1 MLFVPHPK
9 KTQPTVTDQQQHQ
22 AVYYGDY
29 FLKTW
34 QGKDFFNWYLYHDV
48 FGQFNSDYYY
58 LLDQVKNRGLATKGI
73 KTAFNIQRTVN
84 KLAGAIKRADPGAR
98 VTVGSDSTSWI
109 SDRQLTLQAWRP
121 KNRNLYSDAALVR
134 AGGDPLG
141 TLDYYQ
147 VHCYPDW
154 SDPNVNEFD
163 RDKVVFHREKSYWG
177 LDKPLLAGEFWDAVA
192 GGPQGRNPL
201 TPEAWHGLAAKG
213 YAGGLGWAW
222 FDVKEQ
228 PGVALASPWRYVVK
242 HAMQDHWVALMREV
256 RNRMD
261 NPAYAF
267 KSLRLYPN
275 AALAAGASEDASTSF
290 SSPDAATNATS
301 VSLPGAPIAPPD
313 VGFVS
318 AVEDAAAARLKAAAA
333 AKQAAQ
339 EAAAATARD
348 AAAQARDTR
357 VLAVVVPRDEASG
370 EEDETRATA
379 LSAADI
385 ERMVAERAVAELSGN
400 EEAAASEEMVAEK
413 EEEDGLLEVLQ
424 AVAAE
429 AAASAVVAPNAGD
442 RAPPLVAS
450 GDSSSSWGVPSP
462 RGPSW
467 TRVFGS
473 SDSPVE
479 GFGTEADAYGFD
491 AEAWG
496 PDQA

>member
-1 MLFVPHPK
+1 MGGGSSKGK
-9 KTQPTVTDQQQHQ
+9 KTHLFFFHSFFSLFKKKKKQ
-22 AVYYGDY
+22 AIYYGDY

-58 LLDQVKNRGLATKGI
+58 LLDQVKNRGLVTKGI
-73 KTAFNIQRTVN
+73 RSAYNIQRTVN
-84 KLAGAIKRADPGAR
+84 RLAGAIKRADPGAR

-109 SDRQLTLQAWRP
+109 SDRQLTLQPWRP
-121 KNRNLYSDAALVR
+121 KNRNLYSDAALVG

-141 TLDYYQ
+141 TLDFYQ
-147 VHCYPDW
+147 AHCYPDW

-163 RDKVVFHREKSYWG
+163 RDKVVFHRDKSYWG

-201 TPEAWHGLAAKG
+201 TPEAWHGLAARG

-222 FDVKEQ
+222 FDVREQ

-267 KSLRLYPN
+267 KALRLYPN
-275 AALAAGASEDASTSF
+275 AALSGASEEG
-290 SSPDAATNATS
+290 AAAAPSLVAALSANATGS
-301 VSLPGAPIAPPD
+301 SSAAALLGAPIAPPD

-318 AVEDAAAARLKAAAA
+318 AVEDAAAARLRAAAA

-339 EAAAATARD
+339 EAAAASSV
-348 AAAQARDTR
+348 QARDTR
-357 VLAVVVPRDEASG
+357 VLAVVVPRDG
-370 EEDETRATA
+370 GGNEDPTKATA
-379 LSAADI
+379 LSAADV
-385 ERMVAERAVAELSGN
+385 ERMVAERTAAALS
-400 EEAAASEEMVAEK
+400 EDAASEETAAGE

-424 AVAAE
+424 AVAE
-429 AAASAVVAPNAGD
+429 ASALTAPSAGD

-450 GDSSSSWGVPSP
+450 ASSWGAPSP

-473 SDSPVE
+473 SESPVE
-479 GFGTEADAYGFD
+479 GFGTEADAYGSD

>member
-1 MLFVPHPK
+1 M
-9 KTQPTVTDQQQHQ
+9 
-22 AVYYGDY
+22 
-29 FLKTW
+29 
-34 QGKDFFNWYLYHDV
+34 
-48 FGQFNSDYYY
+48 
-58 LLDQVKNRGLATKGI
+58 DQVKNRGLVTKGI
-73 KTAFNIQRTVN
+73 KSAFNIQRTVN
-84 KLAGAIKRADPGAR
+84 KIAGAIKRADPGAR

-109 SDRQLTLQAWRP
+109 SDRQLALQAWRP

-134 AGGDPLG
+134 AGGDPLS

-154 SDPNVNEFD
+154 SDPSVNEFD
-163 RDKVVFHREKSYWG
+163 RDKVVFHREKAYWG

-201 TPEAWHGLAAKG
+201 TPEAWHGLLARG

-222 FDVKEQ
+222 FDVREQ

-256 RNRMD
+256 RNKMD

-267 KSLRLYPN
+267 RSLRLYPN
-275 AALAAGASEDASTSF
+275 VAAAESASDAASS
-290 SSPDAATNATS
+290 SSPDVAAANATS
-301 VSLPGAPIAPPD
+301 SSSSLPGAPIAPPD

-333 AKQAAQ
+333 AKQASQ
-339 EAAAATARD
+339 EAAAATARE

-370 EEDETRATA
+370 EEDEARAVA
-379 LSAADI
+379 LSAADVD
-385 ERMVAERAVAELSGN
+385 RMVAERAAAELMSTGG
-400 EEAAASEEMVAEK
+400 EEEVLAAGEQ

-424 AVAAE
+424 AVAEAS
-429 AAASAVVAPNAGD
+429 AAAVAVAPNAGD
-442 RAPPLVAS
+442 RAPPLVGAAS
-450 GDSSSSWGVPSP
+450 DGSSWGVPSP

-479 GFGTEADAYGFD
+479 GFGTEADAYGYD

-496 PDQA
+496 PDQV

>member
-1 MLFVPHPK
+1 M
-9 KTQPTVTDQQQHQ
+9 
-22 AVYYGDY
+22 
-29 FLKTW
+29 KTW

-58 LLDQVKNRGLATKGI
+58 LLDQVKNRGLVTKGI

-84 KLAGAIKRADPGAR
+84 KIAGAIKRADPGAR

-109 SDRQLTLQAWRP
+109 SDRPLALQPWRP
-121 KNRNLYSDAALVR
+121 KNRNLYADAALVR

-154 SDPNVNEFD
+154 SDPSVNDFD
-163 RDKVVFHREKSYWG
+163 RDKVVFHREKSHWG

-201 TPEAWHGLAAKG
+201 TPEAWYGLAAKG

-228 PGVALASPWRYVVK
+228 PGVALASPWSYVVK

-256 RNRMD
+256 RNKMD
-261 NPAYAF
+261 NPAYTF
-267 KSLRLYPN
+267 RSLRLYPN
-275 AALAAGASEDASTSF
+275 AAISGASDDVSTSAA
-290 SSPDAATNATS
+290 PDAELSSSSSNNATAAAS
-301 VSLPGAPIAPPD
+301 SASLPGAPIAPPD

-333 AKQAAQ
+333 GKQVRE
-339 EAAAATARD
+339 EAAAASAKE
-348 AAAQARDTR
+348 AAAQVRDTR
-357 VLAVVVPRDEASG
+357 VLAVVVPRDGSG
-370 EEDETRATA
+370 KEDIARAAA

-385 ERMVAERAVAELSGN
+385 ERMVAEKAVAELEGA
-400 EEAAASEEMVAEK
+400 EEAAVPEGDED
-413 EEEDGLLEVLQ
+413 EEDGLFEVLQ
-424 AVAAE
+424 AVAEAE
-429 AAASAVVAPNAGD
+429 ASSAAPNAGD
-442 RAPPLVAS
+442 RAPPLVSAS
-450 GDSSSSWGVPSP
+450 GSSWGVPSP
-462 RGPSW
+462 RGHSW

-473 SDSPVE
+473 SDSPVV

-491 AEAWG
+491 AKAWG

>member
-1 MLFVPHPK
+1 MF
-9 KTQPTVTDQQQHQ
+9 
-22 AVYYGDY
+22 
-29 FLKTW
+29 
-34 QGKDFFNWYLYHDV
+34 
-48 FGQFNSDYYY
+48 
-58 LLDQVKNRGLATKGI
+58 TKGI
-73 KTAFNIQRTVN
+73 KSAFNIQRTVN
-84 KLAGAIKRADPGAR
+84 KIAGAIKRADPGAR

-109 SDRQLTLQAWRP
+109 SDRQLTLQPWRP
-121 KNRNLYSDAALVR
+121 KNRNLYSDAALVG

-141 TLDYYQ
+141 TLDFYQ

-163 RDKVVFHREKSYWG
+163 RDKVVFHRDKSYWG

-222 FDVKEQ
+222 FDIKEQ
-228 PGVALASPWRYVVK
+228 PGVAVASPWRYVVK
-242 HAMQDHWVALMREV
+242 HAMQDHWISLMREV
-256 RNRMD
+256 RSRMD

-267 KSLRLYPN
+267 KSLKLYPN
-275 AALAAGASEDASTSF
+275 AALS
-290 SSPDAATNATS
+290 DAATSSDSSAAALSDVALSANNVTS
-301 VSLPGAPIAPPD
+301 TSSSASLPGAPIAPPD

-339 EAAAATARD
+339 EATAAAQV
-348 AAAQARDTR
+348 QARDTR
-357 VLAVVVPRDEASG
+357 VLAVVVPRDELSG
-370 EEDETRATA
+370 KEDLAKATT
-379 LSAADI
+379 LSAADV
-385 ERMVAERAVAELSGN
+385 ERMVADEK
-400 EEAAASEEMVAEK
+400 AASLEEKVGED
-413 EEEDGLLEVLQ
+413 EVEDDGLLEVLQ
-424 AVAAE
+424 AVAE
-429 AAASAVVAPNAGD
+429 ASAVVAPSASD
-442 RAPPLVAS
+442 RAPPLAAS
-450 GDSSSSWGVPSP
+450 GGSSWGGPSP

-473 SDSPVE
+473 SNSPTE